1 MNKNETQKKIY
12 IAGFDVFCDDA
23 KQIGEDYKRICS
35 EYGFLGFYPLDN
47 DEEHSNAIFLGNVSL
62 INQCDIIVANL
73 NDFRGA
79 TMDDGTAFELGYG
92 YAKNKILYGYM
103 DHLQEMIL
111 KIGAKDENGY
121 NVEDFGH
128 PINLMIAE
136 STTII
141 RGNFE
146 DCIKQLSL
154 DLEPKLT
161 LERTYKK

>member
-1 MNKNETQKKIY
+1 MNKSEIQKKIY
-12 IAGFDVFCDDA
+12 IAGFDVFSDDA
-23 KQIGEDYKRICS
+23 KQIGENYKRICS
-35 EYGFLGFYPLDN
+35 EYGFQGFYPLDN
-47 DEEHSNAIFLGNVSL
+47 EEEQSNAIFLGNVSL

-73 NDFRGA
+73 NDFRGT

-103 DHLQEMIL
+103 DHPQEMTI
-111 KIGAKDENGY
+111 KIGTKDENGY

-141 RGNFE
+141 SGDFE
-146 DCIKQLSL
+146 ECIRQLSL
-154 DLEPKLT
+154 NLELKLT